1 MKLRISTP
9 SRLHFGIIDMRGDL
23 GRIHGSIGVSIRKP
37 RLVLEIKES
46 TTTKIN
52 GARSNRVQEIVET
65 LYNAYDIQTSVE
77 ITIHEDIPE
86 HSGFGSGTQ
95 LSYAIGMGL
104 NRIFKLGLTVE
115 DISVR
120 LERSRVSGIGT
131 YGFQKGGFI
140 LDGGHAVGGR
150 DKFPPLIYHRDF
162 PEEWKFVICVPKIH
176 KGFSGEQEQKAFKK
190 LEPPP
195 AETIAS
201 VSHIVLLQMLPALIE
216 NDIKDFGHAMTSLDT
231 IFGDYWKKIQGGT
244 YSHHRIGECVHHL
257 LECGAYGAGQS
268 SWGPALYGL
277 ADGENHARELE
288 TEMNNFI
295 NTGDSEGYVFVT
307 SADNIGAVITEEK
320 T

>member
-9 SRLHFGIIDMRGDL
+9 ARLHFGIIDMRGDL
-23 GRIHGSIGVSIRKP
+23 GRIHGSIGVSIKKP

-46 TTTKIN
+46 KTTIIN
-52 GARSNRVQEIVET
+52 GARSNRAREIVET
-65 LYNAYDIQTSVE
+65 LYNAYDIQSGVE

-104 NRIFKLGLTVE
+104 NRIFNLGLTVE
-115 DISVR
+115 DIAVR

-140 LDGGHAVGGR
+140 LDGGHAVGER
-150 DKFPPLIYHRDF
+150 DKVPPLIYHQDF
-162 PEEWKFVICVPKIH
+162 PEDWKFVLCVPKIH

-190 LEPPP
+190 LESPP
-195 AETIAS
+195 AETVKS
-201 VSHIVLLQMLPALIE
+201 VSHIVLLKMIPALIE
-216 NDIKDFGHAMTSLDT
+216 KNIEDFGDAMTSLDT
-231 IFGDYWKKIQGGT
+231 MFGDYWKKIQGGT
-244 YSHHRIGECVHHL
+244 YSHPRIGECVHHL

-268 SWGPALYGL
+268 SWGPAIYGL
-277 ADGENHARELE
+277 ADGDKHAQELE
-288 TEMNNFI
+288 AEMNNYL
-295 NTGDSEGYVFVT
+295 NKGNNEGYVFTT
-307 SADNIGAVITEEK
+307 SADNLGAVITEEK

>member
-23 GRIHGSIGVSIRKP
+23 GRIHGSIGVSIEKP
-37 RLVLEIKES
+37 RLVLELKES
-46 TTTKIN
+46 ETIIIN
-52 GARSNRVQEIVET
+52 GARSNRAREIVET
-65 LYNAYDIQTSVE
+65 LYKAYDIQHGVE

-95 LSYAIGMGL
+95 LSYAIGVGL
-104 NRIFKLGLTVE
+104 NRIFNLGLTVE
-115 DISVR
+115 DIAVK

-131 YGFQKGGFI
+131 HGFQRGGFI
-140 LDGGHAVGGR
+140 LDGGHAVGDR
-150 DKFPPLIYHRDF
+150 DKVPPLVYHQDF
-162 PEEWKFVICVPKIH
+162 PEDWKFVVCVPKIH

-195 AETIAS
+195 AETVKS
-201 VSHIVLLQMLPALIE
+201 VSHIVLLKMIPALIE
-216 NDIKDFGHAMTSLDT
+216 KNIEAFGEAMTSLDT
-231 IFGDYWKKIQGGT
+231 MFGDYWKKIQGGT
-244 YSHHRIGECVHHL
+244 YSHPRLGECVHHL

-268 SWGPALYGL
+268 SWGPAIYGL
-277 ADGENHARELE
+277 ADSAKHAQELE
-288 TEMNNFI
+288 AEMNRYI
-295 NTGDSEGYVFVT
+295 NDGGNEGYIFST

>member
-23 GRIHGSIGVSIRKP
+23 GRIHGSIGVSIKKP

-46 TTTKIN
+46 KTTIIN
-52 GARSNRVQEIVET
+52 GARSNRAREIVET
-65 LYNAYDIQTSVE
+65 LYNAYDIQSGVE

-104 NRIFKLGLTVE
+104 NRIFNLGLTVE
-115 DISVR
+115 DIAVR

-140 LDGGHAVGGR
+140 LDGGHAVGER
-150 DKFPPLIYHRDF
+150 DKVPPLIYHQDF
-162 PEEWKFVICVPKIH
+162 PEDWKFVLCLPKIH

-195 AETIAS
+195 AETVKS
-201 VSHIVLLQMLPALIE
+201 VSHIVLLKMIPALIE
-216 NDIKDFGHAMTSLDT
+216 KNIEDFGDAMTSLDT

-244 YSHHRIGECVHHL
+244 YSHPRIGECVHHL

-268 SWGPALYGL
+268 SWGPAIYGL
-277 ADGENHARELE
+277 ADGDKHAQELE
-288 TEMNNFI
+288 AEMNNYL
-295 NTGDSEGYVFVT
+295 NKGNNEGYVFTT
-307 SADNIGAVITEEK
+307 STDNLGAVITEEK